1 MIATVKGIRKVIALY
16 GTILIAWVQVMAF
29 RMFVYDTL

>member
-1 MIATVKGIRKVIALY
+1 MITTIKGIRKVIALY
-16 GTILIAWVQVMAF
+16 GTILIAGIQVMAF